1 MKTNTKHKYIFVIL
15 VYRNLKDLE
24 DCIRSIK
31 SKVNSYKIIVVNSYF
46 DEQSKR
52 DCEAIAIS
60 ECCDFINIENK
71 GYSFGNNRGIEFAV
85 SNYEFDYLV
94 VANPD
99 TEILEFDD
107 KSLNKLDYD
116 IFAPNIITLR
126 GTHQNPMG
134 ISHQK
139 IAHRL
144 LYKGFKN
151 NYKFYIY
158 SVLLITKIIRNF
170 RIFLNKIRDLSIY
183 PIYCAHGSFVIL
195 SKKAIS
201 VLYPVYDENMFLFA
215 EESVLASKADK
226 IGLRTCFYPSIYIRH
241 KEDGSMK
248 LSDLSINDMLRDANI
263 YYYENYEK

>member
-1 MKTNTKHKYIFVIL
+1 MGNKYKYIFIIL
-15 VYRNLKDLE
+15 VYRNIKDLE

-31 SKVNSYKIIVVNSYF
+31 SNVNSFKIIVVNSYYDEDSKKKCELISF
-46 DEQSKR
+46 DEH
-52 DCEAIAIS
+52 
-60 ECCDFINIENK
+60 CDFINIENK

-99 TEILEFDD
+99 TEILKFDD
-107 KSLNKLDYD
+107 KSLNNLVYD

-139 IAHRL
+139 IAPKI
-144 LYKGFKN
+144 LYKGLKDN
-151 NYKFYIY
+151 RKLYIY
-158 SVLLITKIIRNF
+158 SAL
-170 RIFLNKIRDLSIY
+170 FLNKLIRCVRIFFNRIRHISIY

-195 SKKAIS
+195 SNKAIFE
-201 VLYPVYDENMFLFA
+201 LYPVYDENMFLFA
-215 EESVLASKADK
+215 EEGVLASKADK
-226 IGLRTCFYPSIYIRH
+226 IGLKTCFYPHIYIRH

-248 LSDLSINDMLRDANI
+248 LSDFSINNMLRDANI
-263 YYYENYEK
+263 YYYETYEK